1 MRRNWSLRIFLGAV
15 LLAGVSY
22 VHAQTD
28 APTNYVAQCQA
39 CHGPTGAGETPTG
52 KMLKVKSFN
61 DSQVVSL
68 TDASLTS
75 AITNGSGKMPAYQN
89 EFSNDQISNLVHYLH
104 QLQTQLQGN

>member
-1 MRRNWSLRIFLGAV
+1 MKTMGCHIGVISVVIIVGAAFAV
-15 LLAGVSY
+15 
-22 VHAQTD
+22 AQSD
-28 APTNYVAQCQA
+28 APTNYVAKCQA

-68 TDASLTS
+68 TDASLTTS
-75 AITNGSGKMPAYQN
+75 IANGSGKMPAYQN
-89 EFSNDQISNLVHYLH
+89 EFSGDQISNLVQYLH